1 MPRPRR
7 SQPGST
13 NSRKQVESPDDGWFT
28 IKRILEERVVR
39 GRIEYLVDWDDNK
52 TTGEVYA
59 PTWSREVT
67 DEAKQ
72 EWESLKVSRSQEG
85 CGGTQDSQP
94 PRPSNWRQLSKL
106 QRVDAAGPSSSP
118 RSGLV
123 VTDDQGNRPSQVH
136 RVARRAASSEEPVPS
151 IGSTPSAD
159 SLDCP
164 EAFGSDCFAPW
175 DLDAHRSQQL
185 IVALQKNSDLDKS
198 EYTSEYNTQSSGHT
212 SQSVA
217 ELEDQDERALFAS
230 QLNHQIIPDS
240 QEPSGQT
247 WSVVIESTDHFA
259 APAGD
264 ESVSPSRLSV
274 VALSPISQQDEPF
287 GADSTSLI
295 LGGEGSQHLHIQ
307 EALNGPDIPS
317 NQFGQAQP
325 TSLASRQFHLAT
337 PATKSNPK
345 AQSPE
350 ATRDWVDTPVTS
362 PAFLSQPPV
371 TREFDVPESSVSHGH
386 GAVRTIAETPSYDR
400 TKSAGTS
407 SAVELTQESQDA
419 QVIEPIISQ
428 IGVFSDS
435 HDTDN
440 HGTAVNSHATPQDM
454 PLSQPLDM
462 DRQENLHESPNPA
475 PSSSAVDELSRLVN
489 LDNVMTEGSIFQK
502 GKQTYLDTSHFAT
515 PLPNLAMQ
523 KEKQLV
529 FGSNESAEHES
540 EQRSHEISEN
550 PKGSAVQ
557 SLQNLINDIL
567 DDPDTPASG
576 AIVPDALHSSGPHTV
591 SLADISTS
599 QHGVERTA
607 LPLMPSLSPQ
617 DEPAPSNVFQSSGVP
632 FPMAQPKE
640 DSDDDSSETS
650 QEPIP
655 LKHIITLPFQARLR
669 PLYDDI
675 LLDSKKEIT
684 QFGAIFNSETYV
696 EPDDAL
702 VQKIDDVFGRL
713 HNICDYPPECIGT
726 ALESLPST
734 QLIKY
739 CRDANAKFN
748 FLYELLQG
756 LTEETRVLIVARSA
770 ELLSLLYRLCEALHL
785 DCVCE
790 DIGRSQKTSSNA
802 TVTLVL
808 PTRMVDEDD
817 FDVVIGYDHFFGA
830 SEIGKK
836 LEPVIPDARSPLVLI
851 LVTIHS
857 IEHIDLYLPEDL
869 TPLEKKNALMSGIVR
884 ARQFLAEPDRGL
896 PEPHEPASVFLDYLN
911 GLAKGIAWNPVPVPE
926 EILDIYVESQ
936 SRSQMPTAAGNTEL
950 ENARKR
956 KLDDSEDEN
965 AKRMRVF
972 RNKQPTA
979 QVNNV
984 PLPEDVKALLGSVQ
998 PEQDAGKAPRVLVS
1012 VPLAVLQALAEHTS
1026 ELNRRA
1032 DAADRE
1038 TQYKSV
1044 ISTLETRVKEYER
1057 SSAKM
1062 YSSQRS
1068 ALEDRSKFEQQA
1080 RKAEAALQKATEVAQ
1095 RDAEK
1100 AQKRIT
1106 DLEAT
1111 VARLTAG
1118 SGGADDDTPLAKTQ
1132 QLLQTAQGNIQTLEK
1147 RLENAR
1153 KDAEY
1158 TMSLYQDGTTTS
1170 SALRGE
1176 NADLREQVADLQK
1189 KTEETMG
1196 KIHAIQ
1202 ADKTTKQYVGQI
1214 RNLKTQ
1220 LRERDIQLDLM
1231 KEEIRQLKNGRRDTR
1246 QVSVPRSPRLGM
1258 MSPRTGRATYGSGS
1272 SASRGTSPAPASAA
1286 EGAASSLLT
1295 GMQFMTQPPGNGR
1308 WNHLRE

>member
-529 FGSNESAEHES
+529 FGSNESAEHE
-540 EQRSHEISEN
+540 N
-550 PKGSAVQ
+550 
-557 SLQNLINDIL
+557 
-567 DDPDTPASG
+567 TPASG

-1246 QVSVPRSPRLGM
+1246 Q
-1258 MSPRTGRATYGSGS
+1258 
-1272 SASRGTSPAPASAA
+1272 
-1286 EGAASSLLT
+1286 
-1295 GMQFMTQPPGNGR
+1295 FMTQPPGNGR